1 MSWDTRRLFATR
13 QAVKIL
19 VIEVHT
25 LVLIILTHLKL
36 LQVLDTKAT
45 PTQMGQL
52 GYSYDN
58 ITLTIGVV
66 PTGPSLNFYFPTP
79 VAPTS
84 HSCSPFSLT
93 YSGEI
98 YYVSYRTIIGIPN
111 ITKGNV
117 IADVTATVTF

>member
-52 GYSYDN
+52 GLEFKPRF
-58 ITLTIGVV
+58 IQVV
-66 PTGPSLNFYFPTP
+66 DTVMTTSLLQLELFQQ
-79 VAPTS
+79 VR
-84 HSCSPFSLT
+84 
-93 YSGEI
+93 
-98 YYVSYRTIIGIPN
+98 V
-111 ITKGNV
+111 
-117 IADVTATVTF
+117 